1 MSKDLNDLSEKAE
14 LERLAWS
21 IKDGARKLSI
31 GRSTVYKLSQSGQ
44 LRLIK
49 IAGRRLI
56 PNEEILRL
64 VRGVR

>member
-64 VRGVR
+64 V

>member
-31 GRSTVYKLSQSGQ
+31 GRSTVYKLAYSGQ

-64 VRGVR
+64 VRGGL

>member
-1 MSKDLNDLSEKAE
+1 MLKDTKNLSEKAAH
-14 LERLAWS
+14 ERLAWS
-21 IKDGARKLSI
+21 IKDGARRLSI

-64 VRGVR
+64 VRGGL

>member
-64 VRGVR
+64 VRGGL

>member
-1 MSKDLNDLSEKAE
+1 MLKDAKNLSEKAE
-14 LERLAWS
+14 HERLAWS

-31 GRSTVYKLSQSGQ
+31 GRSTVYNLAHSGE

-64 VRGVR
+64 VRGGL